1 MRMLMR
7 KQIMLGLIGAASLL
21 TMATTSYAAII
32 KPPNINLPNTTYCL
46 DGEVM
51 DIGAGYQNEGVPAGP
66 YRTIELKCNDSDGPL
81 ELSYIVYPSN
91 AVDLDGIMATALTA
105 MTEGYH
111 VSYTLYPYK
120 DVDAVISLNT
130 AK

>member
-1 MRMLMR
+1 MK
-7 KQIMLGLIGAASLL
+7 KQIVTGLIGAASLL
-21 TMATTSYAAII
+21 AMAAATSYAGIDLNGMI
-32 KPPNINLPNTTYCL
+32 PCQ
-46 DGEVM
+46 DGEVIS
-51 DIGAGYQNEGVPAGP
+51 IGAGYQNDGVPAGP
-66 YRTIELKCNDSDGPL
+66 YRTIELKCNDSGGPL
-81 ELSYIVYPSN
+81 QMSYIVYPSS